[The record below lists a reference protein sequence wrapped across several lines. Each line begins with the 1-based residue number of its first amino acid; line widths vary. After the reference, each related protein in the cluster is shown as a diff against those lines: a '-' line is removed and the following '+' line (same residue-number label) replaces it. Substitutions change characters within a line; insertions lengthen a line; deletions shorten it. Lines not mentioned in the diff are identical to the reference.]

1 MRVLYF
7 GTYDSDHPRN
17 INAIAAMSAAGVEVT
32 ERQVPVRRSGLVG
45 ALSVFGAETKLSTP
59 QRRDFD
65 VVIVGYPGHFDVP
78 RARRVARKRRLVFD
92 AVLSLEDELI
102 EVRHRFRPRSTAAKV
117 LHAVDSRA
125 LRLPDL
131 VVCGTRR
138 GGVLSMA
145 SAHGERGGI
154 FLGADEDVFCET
166 WAPAYPFSALHV
178 ADAARDV
185 VEAAALLVPELPVR
199 IVEPGEIPTG
209 DRGIAF
215 AHAGIVLGSFRESR
229 AIPPTVFEA
238 LATGAPVITAGT
250 DATRELLTDGDSA
263 LLFHQAIPE
272 ALRRGVTATAGDGDA
287 AHAHRGTRAR
297 GVRRARITTRARRA
311 LARAARVSPPPEVEA
326 DVKCTRKHAIPQSL
340 PRPMRC
346 GSSGM
351 AQRERDHRSPRGRH
365 HSPRAQA
372 ARARTTPSGRER

>member
-1 MRVLYF
+1 
-7 GTYDSDHPRN
+7 
-17 INAIAAMSAAGVEVT
+17 
-32 ERQVPVRRSGLVG
+32 VRGGGPLG
-45 ALSVFGAETKLSTP
+45 AFNVFGAEARLATR

-131 VVCGTRR
+131 VVCGTRAEAAYLEQLGAR
-138 GGVLSMA
+138 RTAV
-145 SAHGERGGI
+145 I

-166 WAPAYPFSALHV
+166 WSPAYPFSALHV

-199 IVEPGEIPTG
+199 IVEPGEIPTH

-229 AIPPTVFEA
+229 AIPPAVFEA
-238 LATGAPVITAGT
+238 LATGAPLITADT
-250 DATRELLTDGDSA
+250 PAARELLDDGESA
-263 LLFHQAIPE
+263 LLVPPGDAGALAD
-272 ALRRGVTATAGDGDA
+272 ALRRLSGDDELRATIA
-287 AHAHRGTRAR
+287 AR
-297 GVRRARITTRARRA
+297 GHRVYAERASRTVLGAAWRDA
-311 LARAARVSPPPEVEA
+311 LTDSVLA
-326 DVKCTRKHAIPQSL
+326 
-340 PRPMRC
+340 
-346 GSSGM
+346 
-351 AQRERDHRSPRGRH
+351 
-365 HSPRAQA
+365 
-372 ARARTTPSGRER
+372 